1 LRSVA
6 GELGYRNRPARPR
19 TGAAARQVSGA
30 GRSSDRVRQGLRG
43 LMGGDQGVSGWIGMD
58 RIKVVAEKVKQFLVG
73 SKVELKKVTW
83 PTPKQ
88 TLASTSVV
96 IIVVIIV
103 SVFLGI
109 VDFGLVKIVKLI
121 LG

>member
-1 LRSVA
+1 
-6 GELGYRNRPARPR
+6 
-19 TGAAARQVSGA
+19 
-30 GRSSDRVRQGLRG
+30 
-43 LMGGDQGVSGWIGMD
+43 MD
-58 RIKVVAEKVKQFLVG
+58 KFKLIIEKIRQFLSG
-73 SKVELKKVTW
+73 SKIELKKVTW

-103 SVFLGI
+103 SAFLGI
-109 VDFGLVKIVKLI
+109 VDFGLTKIVKLV

>member
-1 LRSVA
+1 
-6 GELGYRNRPARPR
+6 
-19 TGAAARQVSGA
+19 
-30 GRSSDRVRQGLRG
+30 
-43 LMGGDQGVSGWIGMD
+43 MD
-58 RIKVVAEKVKQFLVG
+58 RIKVIIEKIRQFLTG

-96 IIVVIIV
+96 IVVVIIV

-109 VDFGLVKIVKLI
+109 VDFGLTKVIKLV

>member
-1 LRSVA
+1 
-6 GELGYRNRPARPR
+6 
-19 TGAAARQVSGA
+19 
-30 GRSSDRVRQGLRG
+30 
-43 LMGGDQGVSGWIGMD
+43 
-58 RIKVVAEKVKQFLVG
+58 
-73 SKVELKKVTW
+73 VELKKVTW

-109 VDFGLVKIVKLI
+109 VDFGLTKIVKLV

>member
-1 LRSVA
+1 
-6 GELGYRNRPARPR
+6 
-19 TGAAARQVSGA
+19 
-30 GRSSDRVRQGLRG
+30 
-43 LMGGDQGVSGWIGMD
+43 MD
-58 RIKVVAEKVKQFLVG
+58 KIKIVTEKIKQFLAG

-103 SVFLGI
+103 STFLGI